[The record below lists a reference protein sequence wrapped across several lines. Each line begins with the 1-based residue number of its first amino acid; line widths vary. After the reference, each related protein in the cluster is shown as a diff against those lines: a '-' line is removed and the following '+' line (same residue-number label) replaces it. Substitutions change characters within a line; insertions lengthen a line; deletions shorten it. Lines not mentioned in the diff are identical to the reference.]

1 MSTLKELAEKVLPE
15 LLENRRSKSEI
26 AQLFGVSERE
36 ARRLIQ
42 AEAKKYPIIANSQL
56 KGYKKFYSDEDIE
69 NAIMTLV
76 ESRSRRKELLEREKP
91 IQRELKKRGINI

>member
-26 AQLFGVSERE
+26 AEMFGVSERV
-36 ARRLIQ
+36 ARRLVQ
-42 AEAKKYPIIANSQL
+42 TEAKKYPIIANSQL
-56 KGYKKFYSDEDIE
+56 KGYKKFYSDSDIE
-69 NAIMTLV
+69 NAILTLM

-91 IQRELKKRGINI
+91 ILRELKKRGIDI